1 MESAG
6 APVVRRRGE
15 RRRGSIK
22 SRIVELSKV
31 SYSSEYRVV
40 SLLSAHS
47 NLKAISRYL

>member
-6 APVVRRRGE
+6 VPVVRRYRGE

-31 SYSSEYRVV
+31 STEYRVQ
-40 SLLSAHS
+40 SLISPHS
-47 NLKAISRYL
+47 KAISTI

>member
-6 APVVRRRGE
+6 VPVVRRYRGE

-31 SYSSEYRVV
+31 STEYS
-40 SLLSAHS
+40 
-47 NLKAISRYL
+47 KAISTI

>member
-6 APVVRRRGE
+6 VPVVRRQRGE

-31 SYSSEYRVV
+31 STEY
-40 SLLSAHS
+40 
-47 NLKAISRYL
+47 